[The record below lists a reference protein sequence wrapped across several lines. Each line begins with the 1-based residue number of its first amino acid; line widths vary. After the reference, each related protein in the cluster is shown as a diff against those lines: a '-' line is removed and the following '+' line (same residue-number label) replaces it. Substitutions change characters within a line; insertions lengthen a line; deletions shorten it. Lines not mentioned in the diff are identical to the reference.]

1 MYMSGRADEPRERL
15 PVRGAHA
22 DVAGATDLAGHTL
35 AFVEGSLAHETQLGV
50 VRGGHIVGTRNDT
63 QTTLVADPVAIA
75 RRRERITVSPDRV
88 EDRFAIVCEKSDVEG
103 EQGDGVH
110 VSDPDLSV
118 RAAED
123 DADPPSHYQHADVGP
138 DKQSGKE
145 DRHRLRIYCDFDGTI
160 VREDVGD
167 TFFSTFSGPEMW
179 TDNASF
185 MAGDITIDEVFTRYT
200 DRMRGITPEH
210 VDTWSAQFSVEPG
223 FVDFVHWCA
232 AQDYPL
238 SIVSDGLDAYILPI
252 LRAASVDVPVY
263 ANRLVYREDGRCIV
277 RRPWADEFCTRCGTC
292 KRNRMLTLTPDED
305 IIVLIGDG
313 FSDFCAAQ
321 YADIVFARDALE
333 TYCQRENISF
343 RRFSSFDNI
352 RAQLT
357 ALTDRKRIRKPRR
370 AALTRADVWAGE

>member
-1 MYMSGRADEPRERL
+1 M
-15 PVRGAHA
+15 H
-22 DVAGATDLAGHTL
+22 VA
-35 AFVEGSLAHETQLGV
+35 
-50 VRGGHIVGTRNDT
+50 
-63 QTTLVADPVAIA
+63 
-75 RRRERITVSPDRV
+75 
-88 EDRFAIVCEKSDVEG
+88 
-103 EQGDGVH
+103 
-110 VSDPDLSV
+110 DPDLSTLAGGDTAH
-118 RAAED
+118 RQL
-123 DADPPSHYQHADVGP
+123 ADTRS
-138 DKQSGKE
+138 DKQSATRE
-145 DRHRLRIYCDFDGTI
+145 YHRLRIYCDFDGTI

-167 TFFSTFSGPEMW
+167 RFFSTFSGPEMW
-179 TDNASF
+179 NDNASF

-210 VDTWSAQFSVEPG
+210 VDTWSAQFTVEPG

-232 AQDYPL
+232 AQEYPL

-252 LRAASVDVPVY
+252 LLAASVDVPVY
-263 ANRLVYREDGRCIV
+263 ANRLVYREGGRCIV
-277 RRPWADEFCTRCGTC
+277 RRPWADEFCARCGTC
-292 KRNRMLTLTPDED
+292 KRNRMLTLTPDDD

-357 ALTDRKRIRKPRR
+357 ALADRKRIRKPRR
-370 AALTRADVWAGE
+370 AALARADVWAGE